1 MKKTTITKTLALLLA
16 ATPLFASAD
25 MLTRQLQLG
34 MSGSD
39 VGTLQTF
46 LAQDRTIYPQGLV
59 TSYFGFLTKSA
70 VSNFQSRNGIAS
82 VGRVGPQTLGVINA
96 QMAGGNS
103 NGGYSNSTV
112 RAITDISVSP
122 SNNQVVINWNTA
134 EGSSAWVYYNTSP
147 ISISEATEYSPLMIS
162 APNVTANTD
171 LRTSHSVTMTGL
183 SSNTTY
189 YYVLYVKNSSGTES
203 ITLPQTFRTSN

>member
-1 MKKTTITKTLALLLA
+1 
-16 ATPLFASAD
+16 
-25 MLTRQLQLG
+25 

-46 LAQDRTIYPQGLV
+46 LAQDQTIYPQGLV

-96 QMAGGNS
+96 QMAGGN
-103 NGGYSNSTV
+103 NGGYSNGTL

-122 SNNQVVINWNTA
+122 SNNQVAVSWNTS
-134 EGSSAWVYYNTSP
+134 EGSSAWVYYSTSP
-147 ISISEATEYSPLMIS
+147 ISISEATDYSPLTIS
-162 APNVTANTD
+162 AANVTANTD
-171 LRTSHSVTMTGL
+171 LRTSHSVTITGL

-189 YYVLYVKNSSGTES
+189 YYVLYVKNSAGTES
-203 ITLPQTFRTSN
+203 TTLPQTFRTSN